1 MTLVLCGIKYSFA
14 TACNVLLSFC
24 FCLKSWCFCLQGTRH
39 TFHAQKA
46 REKEKVSQKMWKNWT
61 TWSSNQH
68 NRSENKKWAEPMGQQ
83 SVTPKKAKKPS
94 ICRTLVFDHP
104 PKPQI
109 RRLQT
114 IPLASPN
121 STGVVQKW
129 RENLIQQPYEPRKH
143 SQCILPQEAEE
154 MLLGDSNMCSKLS
167 NWAV

>member
-83 SVTPKKAKKPS
+83 SVTPKKAKRPNIWQDACLRS
-94 ICRTLVFDHP
+94 S
-104 PKPQI
+104 PQ
-109 RRLQT
+109 T
-114 IPLASPN
+114 PN
-121 STGVVQKW
+121 SKTTDYSLSISQQHRCSTEMKGELDPTALWTQKTFSVYFASRSRGNAPW
-129 RENLIQQPYEPRKH
+129 WLEH
-143 SQCILPQEAEE
+143 
-154 MLLGDSNMCSKLS
+154 
-167 NWAV
+167 VF